1 MKTEAQRLTIVVPAY
16 NERGTI
22 LTILARVVAAPL
34 PLQEREIIVV
44 DDGSTDGTAEILDRL
59 VANPRKV
66 LKQEFEHLKSIPT
79 PGRMKK
85 ISFQVIHHSR
95 NMGKSAA
102 VRTGIEK
109 ATGVFTLIQ
118 DADLEYDPYEIGRLL
133 EPLMDGKADAVYGSR
148 FLGETRRVL
157 YYWHTVGNRLL
168 TTLSNVLTNLNLT
181 DLETGY
187 KVFRTDLLQT
197 MHLQA
202 EGFGFEVEVTAKIAR
217 LNLRLYEV
225 PISYSGRS
233 YVDGKKIRWWHGVSA
248 LGQILRYGL
257 APGRSLKAGHEQAE
271 ALEELSGVDTI
282 TEHMYQ
288 AVRPMLGE
296 KILEIGAG
304 TGNMTTFLLR
314 HGEVVATDINEVGLE
329 RLRVRFGN
337 RGNLKVHTWDA
348 SEPYPE
354 EGSFDTIVCM
364 NVLEHIEKDATA
376 LDHMMQVLKPGGRLV
391 LLVPQGMWLYGPF
404 DAKIGHFRRYTYT
417 NLKSL
422 LEAQGFDVHQQF
434 YFNTLGVPGWWVNA
448 KVLKRDY
455 LGRGMLRVYDRISPP
470 FHWLERK
477 LKLPMGLSLI
487 AEAQKPQTQAK
498 ESDTQARDSA

>member
-1 MKTEAQRLTIVVPAY
+1 MTPDPQRLSIIVPAY

-34 PLQEREIIVV
+34 PLQEREIIIVN
-44 DDGSTDGTAEILDRL
+44 DGSTDGTADILNRL
-59 VANPRKV
+59 VEDPAKV
-66 LKQEFEHLKSIPT
+66 LQQEFKHLKSSPT
-79 PGRMKK
+79 ATRMKK

-95 NMGKSAA
+95 NLGKSAA

-109 ATGVFTLIQ
+109 ATGIYTLIQ
-118 DADLEYDPYEIGRLL
+118 DADLEYDPFEIRRLL
-133 EPLMDGKADAVYGSR
+133 EPLLDGKADVVYGSR

-157 YYWHTVGNRLL
+157 YYWHTVGNRAL

-187 KVFRTDLLQT
+187 KLFRTDLLQT

-233 YVDGKKIRWWHGVSA
+233 YVDGKKIRWWHGLSA
-248 LGQILRYGL
+248 LGQIFRYGL
-257 APGRSLKAGHEQAE
+257 FPGRSLKAGHEQAE

-348 SEPYPE
+348 SEAYPDK
-354 EGSFDTIVCM
+354 GSFDTIVCM
-364 NVLEHIEKDATA
+364 NVLEHIENDRAA
-376 LDHMMQVLKPGGRLV
+376 LDNMMAVLKPGGRLV

-404 DAKIGHFRRYTYT
+404 DAKIGHFRRYTYE
-417 NLKSL
+417 NLKNL
-422 LEAQGFDVHQQF
+422 LGEQGFDVHQQF
-434 YFNTLGVPGWWVNA
+434 YFNTLGVPGWWINA

-455 LGRGMLRVYDRISPP
+455 LGRGMLQVYDRISPP

-477 LKLPMGLSLI
+477 LKLPLGLSLI
-487 AEAQKPQTQAK
+487 AEAQKPQKQEHAND
-498 ESDTQARDSA
+498 SSARDSA